1 MDIQTIIA
9 VIILVLASGYTIRT
23 IQRNWKKG
31 DNDPKC
37 DDCDVPDMIN
47 KQKESETG
55 SND

>member
-9 VIILVLASGYTIRT
+9 VIILLLASGFTIRT

-37 DDCDVPDMIN
+37 DDCDVPDLIN